1 MAGKLNLGGKKLN
14 VTVNNQPQ
22 NDDDNTGSAES
33 TPINIEV
40 TIPQEPINKPA
51 TRKVGTDRVGTKE
64 MVTFL
69 AMSKNFTLFR
79 DGNDYIIFRNYIF
92 ETNNPVDI
100 EFIRNSSS
108 FDKTVFE
115 GAYPPQALKE
125 LDERGK
131 YFTKDP
137 DEYEA

>member
-1 MAGKLNLGGKKLN
+1 MAGKINLGGKKLN

-79 DGNDYIIFRNYIF
+79 DGNDYIVFRNYIY
-92 ETNNPVDI
+92 ETNNPIDI
-100 EFIRNSSS
+100 EFIRTSSS

-131 YFTKDP
+131 YFTQDP

>member
-108 FDKTVFE
+108 FDNAVFE

>member
-92 ETNNPVDI
+92 ETNNPIDI

-125 LDERGK
+125 LDERGR

>member
-22 NDDDNTGSAES
+22 NDDDNTGSAEN

-92 ETNNPVDI
+92 ETNNPIDI

-115 GAYPPQALKE
+115 GAYPPRALKE

>member
-22 NDDDNTGSAES
+22 NDDDNTGSAEN

-92 ETNNPVDI
+92 ETNNPIDI

>member
-22 NDDDNTGSAES
+22 NDDDDTGSANN

-51 TRKVGTDRVGTKE
+51 TRKVGTDKTGTKE

-79 DGNDYIIFRNYIF
+79 DGNDYIIFRNYIY
-92 ETNNPVDI
+92 ETNNPIDI
-100 EFIRNSSS
+100 EFIRTSSS

-131 YFTKDP
+131 YFTQDP

>member
-92 ETNNPVDI
+92 ETNNPIDI

-131 YFTKDP
+131 YFTQDP

>member
-1 MAGKLNLGGKKLN
+1 MAGKINLGGKKLN

-22 NDDDNTGSAES
+22 NDDDDTGSANN

-51 TRKVGTDRVGTKE
+51 IRKVGTDRVGIDE

-69 AMSKNFTLFR
+69 AMSKNFTLFK
-79 DGNDYIIFRNYIF
+79 DGNNYIIFRNYIF

-100 EFIRNSSS
+100 EFIRTCSS

-115 GAYPPQALKE
+115 GVYPPQALKE

-131 YFTKDP
+131 YFTQDP

>member
-92 ETNNPVDI
+92 ETNNPIDI
-100 EFIRNSSS
+100 EFIHNSSS

>member
-22 NDDDNTGSAES
+22 NDDDNTGSAEN

-92 ETNNPVDI
+92 ETNNPIDI

-115 GAYPPQALKE
+115 GEYPPQALKE
-125 LDERGK
+125 LDERSK

>member
-22 NDDDNTGSAES
+22 NDNDDTGSADS

-92 ETNNPVDI
+92 ETNNPIDI

>member
-1 MAGKLNLGGKKLN
+1 MAKLDLGGKKLN

-22 NDDDNTGSAES
+22 NDDDDTGSANN

-51 TRKVGTDRVGTKE
+51 IRKVGTDRVGTDE
-64 MVTFL
+64 MITFL
-69 AMSKNFTLFR
+69 AMSKNFTLFK
-79 DGNDYIIFRNYIF
+79 DGNNYIIFRNYIF

-100 EFIRNSSS
+100 EFIHTCSS

-131 YFTKDP
+131 YFTQDP

>member
-92 ETNNPVDI
+92 ETNNPIDI

-125 LDERGK
+125 LDERGE

>member
-92 ETNNPVDI
+92 ETNNPIDI

-115 GAYPPQALKE
+115 GTYPPQALKE

>member
-1 MAGKLNLGGKKLN
+1 MAKLDLGGKKLN

-22 NDDDNTGSAES
+22 NNDDNTGSANN

-92 ETNNPVDI
+92 ETNNPIDI
-100 EFIRNSSS
+100 EFIRTSSS

-131 YFTKDP
+131 YFTQDP

>member
-22 NDDDNTGSAES
+22 NEDDNTGSAES

-92 ETNNPVDI
+92 ETNNPIDI

>member
-92 ETNNPVDI
+92 ETNNPIDI

-108 FDKTVFE
+108 FYKTVFE

>member
-1 MAGKLNLGGKKLN
+1 MAGKINLGGKKLN

-92 ETNNPVDI
+92 ETNNPIDI

-125 LDERGK
+125 LDERVK

>member
-92 ETNNPVDI
+92 ETNNPIDI

-115 GAYPPQALKE
+115 GAYPPQAMKE

>member
-1 MAGKLNLGGKKLN
+1 MAKLDLGGKKLN

-92 ETNNPVDI
+92 ETNNPIDI

-131 YFTKDP
+131 YFTQDP

>member
-92 ETNNPVDI
+92 ETNNPIDI

-108 FDKTVFE
+108 FDKTIFE

>member
-92 ETNNPVDI
+92 ETNNPIDI
-100 EFIRNSSS
+100 EFIRTSSS

-131 YFTKDP
+131 YFTQDP

>member
-1 MAGKLNLGGKKLN
+1 MAKLDLGGKKLN

-22 NDDDNTGSAES
+22 NDDDTGSANN

-51 TRKVGTDRVGTKE
+51 TRKVGTDKIGTKE

-79 DGNDYIIFRNYIF
+79 DGNDYIIFRNYIY
-92 ETNNPVDI
+92 ETNNPIDI
-100 EFIRNSSS
+100 EFIRTSSS

-131 YFTKDP
+131 YFTQDP

>member
-22 NDDDNTGSAES
+22 NDDDN
-33 TPINIEV
+33 
-40 TIPQEPINKPA
+40 

-92 ETNNPVDI
+92 ETNNPIDI

-108 FDKTVFE
+108 FDKIVFE

>member
-92 ETNNPVDI
+92 ETNNPIDI

>member
-1 MAGKLNLGGKKLN
+1 MAGKINLGGKKLN

-92 ETNNPVDI
+92 ETNNPIDI

>member
-51 TRKVGTDRVGTKE
+51 TRKVGTDKTGTKE

-79 DGNDYIIFRNYIF
+79 DGNDYIIFRNYIY
-92 ETNNPVDI
+92 ETNNPIDI